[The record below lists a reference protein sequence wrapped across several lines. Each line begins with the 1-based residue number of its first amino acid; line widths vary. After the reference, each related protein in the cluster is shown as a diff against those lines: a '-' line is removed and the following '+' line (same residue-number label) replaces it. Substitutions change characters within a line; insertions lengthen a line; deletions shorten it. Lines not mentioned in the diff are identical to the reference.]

1 MDKHIIIKFKE
12 TGEEKYPHM
21 YTVETS
27 DGITY
32 GMAINAL
39 VKITDMF
46 INKLQETQRQNE
58 KDNLQL
64 GASQASKE
72 DTGNGCINNNTG
84 ANNVDENNLR
94 PV

>member
-12 TGEEKYPHM
+12 TGEEKYPHTF
-21 YTVETS
+21 TVETS

-46 INKLQETQRQNE
+46 INKLQETQKQNE
-58 KDNLQL
+58 KDNLHL

-72 DTGNGCINNNTG
+72 DTGDGSISNITG
-84 ANNVDENNLR
+84 TNDEHENNLR

>member
-1 MDKHIIIKFKE
+1 MKTILITFKE
-12 TGEEKYPHM
+12 TGEEKYPHT

-39 VKITDMF
+39 VRITDMF
-46 INKLQETQRQNE
+46 INKLQETQKQNE

-72 DTGNGCINNNTG
+72 DTGDGSINNITG
-84 ANNVDENNLR
+84 TNDEHENNLR